1 MDDGTTPISGGYWD
15 PLPTARRLLVEHPSL
30 DQFGGVWEGRNW
42 RNVPGPFY
50 GADTDS
56 MQMGRLDAPFHIAYD
71 DEFGPLDGQEFVYRQ
86 PTDAAQT
93 YDLVNGCFF
102 GHGGFAMDGDEHWT
116 DASVRE
122 WWQERGRVR
131 EWAITTSDRWSR
143 VRGQYREHYRDAAQG
158 LRSYLSHLDGGL
170 NEYLRGYLFHLAEG
184 RSPLPG
190 EARPELLRSR
200 RPGPPRTADPVLAGY
215 FVAAPEPLNGSGMPH
230 NELLTTASD
239 CLIDRLPQDG
249 CWFDT
254 PAEALAACAVI
265 DIPTDARLFALLV
278 PGDHVDAFVTDIR
291 EAETHEPVLLA
302 HLDGPDPTP
311 EPTEGGRALG
321 WEVLGYDAGIL
332 HTWLCN
338 DLHDDAV
345 RELGITTDNHGL
357 LPDRTTAARVA
368 TWANARDDTKP
379 VTWFPATLLTWDTP
393 IETTFVPVTTAQPA
407 PAPTPCW
414 QRLAD
419 LF

>member
-1 MDDGTTPISGGYWD
+1 MDDGTTPVPGGYWD

-30 DQFGGVWEGRNW
+30 DQFGGLWAERNW

-50 GADTDS
+50 GADTDT
-56 MQMGRLDAPFHIAYD
+56 MQMGRDGAPFHIAYD
-71 DEFGPLDGQEFVYRQ
+71 DECGPLDGREFVYRQ

-93 YDLVNGCFF
+93 YDLLNGCFF

-131 EWAITTSDRWSR
+131 EWAVTTSDRWSR
-143 VRGQYREHYRDAAQG
+143 VRGEYRAHYRDAARG
-158 LRSYLSHLDGGL
+158 LRDYLAHLDGRL

-190 EARPELLRSR
+190 EARPELLRPR
-200 RPGPPRTADPVLAGY
+200 RPAPPRTTAPLLAGY
-215 FVAAPEPLNGSGMPH
+215 FVAVPESVADAGLPRA
-230 NELLTTASD
+230 ELLTTASA
-239 CLIDRLPQDG
+239 CPIDQLPQDD
-249 CWFDT
+249 CWFGT
-254 PAEALAACAVI
+254 PAEALAACATVEV
-265 DIPTDARLFALLV
+265 PADARLFALLV
-278 PGDHVDAFVTDIR
+278 PGDHVYAFVTDIR
-291 EAETHEPVLLA
+291 EAETHEPVLLG

-311 EPTEGGRALG
+311 EPAEGGRALG
-321 WEVLGYDAGIL
+321 WEVLGYDHGIL

-338 DLHDDAV
+338 SLHDDAV
-345 RELGITTDNHGL
+345 RDLGITTDNHGL
-357 LPDRTTAARVA
+357 LPDRTTATRVA

-379 VTWFPATLLTWDTP
+379 VTWFPATLLTWDAP
-393 IETTFVPVTTAQPA
+393 IESTFVPIAA
-407 PAPTPCW
+407 PQPTPTARW
-414 QRLAD
+414 QRLAN

>member
-15 PLPTARRLLVEHPSL
+15 PLPTARRLLAKNPSL
-30 DQFGGVWEGRNW
+30 AHFGGVWEGLNW

-71 DEFGPLDGQEFVYRQ
+71 DEFGPLVGQEFVYRQ

-93 YDLVNGCFF
+93 FDLINGCFF

-143 VRGQYREHYRDAAQG
+143 VGGQYREHYRDAAQG
-158 LRSYLSHLDGGL
+158 LRSYLAHLDGGL

-200 RPGPPRTADPVLAGY
+200 RPVPPRTTDPLLAGY
-215 FVAAPEPLNGSGMPH
+215 FVAAPEPLTGSGMPR

-239 CLIDRLPQDG
+239 CLMDRLPLDG

-254 PAEALAACAVI
+254 PAEALAACAPI
-265 DIPTDARLFALLV
+265 DLPADARLFALLV
-278 PGDHVDAFVTDIR
+278 PGDHADALVTDIR
-291 EAETHEPVLLA
+291 AAETHEPVLLA
-302 HLDGPDPTP
+302 HLDRPGPTP
-311 EPTEGGRALG
+311 APAESGRALG
-321 WEVLGYDAGIL
+321 WEVLGYDDGVL

-345 RELGITTDNHGL
+345 RELGITTDHRGL
-357 LPDRTTAARVA
+357 LPDRTTADRLA

-393 IETTFVPVTTAQPA
+393 IETTFVPVLTGPPTLQ
-407 PAPTPCW
+407 PTPW
-414 QRLAD
+414 WERLAD